1 MGLAPAIF
9 HGPLYWV
16 LKMKKDIHPEN
27 YRPVIFRDTTTGD
40 EYVTRSCAP
49 SKETA
54 VFDGQEYPLL
64 SMGISSFSH
73 PFYTGKQTFVDT
85 AGRVDKFQQRA
96 AKAKAMAAV
105 DPKLAKV
112 LAHTNDSSV
121 TSYLVGKYI
130 LLCSKIIVEA

>member
-9 HGPLYWV
+9 HGPLYWI

-27 YRPVIFRDTTTGD
+27 YRPVIFRDTSTGD

-49 SKETA
+49 TKETA
-54 VFDGQEYPLL
+54 EFDGQEYPLY

-73 PFYTGKQTFVDT
+73 PFYTGQQTFVDT

-96 AKAKAMAAV
+96 AKAKAIAEARAA
-105 DPKLAKV
+105 KAK
-112 LAHTNDSSV
+112 
-121 TSYLVGKYI
+121 K
-130 LLCSKIIVEA
+130 